1 MEIYLVGGAVRNQ
14 LLGLP
19 VVERD
24 WVVVGATPDQML
36 ALGYQP
42 VGKAFPVFLHPET
55 HEEYALART
64 ERKEGRGYT
73 GFTFN
78 TDKTVTLVQDLSRRD
93 LTINAIAQDS
103 DGQLIDPYGG
113 IADLRARQL
122 RHVSAA
128 FVEDPVRLLR
138 VARFAASFAAQGFT
152 VVPETLSLLQTMVIH
167 GEVNYLT
174 PERVW
179 QEFQKTL
186 MTVAPSQFFN
196 VLQACQALPIIFP
209 EIQALPFLL
218 AADQAGPPWVRF
230 ASLMASIMAD
240 DANVAA
246 NLVRITTLSERLRT
260 PKHYRELALLTAR
273 YYQQILNMTNP
284 NASMIV
290 TLLSGCDAFRRPER
304 FQELLQASRNI
315 GLVQTVDITPICQ
328 RLSQAV
334 SMTQQIDTQILQQQN
349 LQGPAFAEA
358 LQKMREQIIH
368 KIL

>member
-24 WVVVGATPDQML
+24 WVVVGATPEQML

-42 VGKAFPVFLHPET
+42 VGKEFPVFLHPQT

-64 ERKEGRGYT
+64 ERKHGRGYT
-73 GFTFN
+73 GFIFN
-78 TDKTVTLVQDLSRRD
+78 TDQSVTLAQDLFRRD

-103 DGQLIDPYGG
+103 QGQLIDPYGG
-113 IADLRARQL
+113 IADLQARQL

-152 VVPETLSLLQTMVIH
+152 VAPETLSLLQTMVNH

-196 VLQACQALPIIFP
+196 VLHACQALPIIFP

-218 AADQAGPPWVRF
+218 AADYAGEPWVRF

-240 DANVAA
+240 DASVAA
-246 NLVRITTLSERLRT
+246 NVIRITRLSERLRI
-260 PKHYRELALLTAR
+260 PKRYRELALLTAR
-273 YYQQILNMTNP
+273 YYEQILNMTSAT
-284 NASMIV
+284 ASTIM
-290 TLLSGCDAFRRPER
+290 TLLTHCDAFRRPER

-315 GLVQTVDITPICQ
+315 GLTQKIDIMPTCQ
-328 RLSQAV
+328 RLSQALNV
-334 SMTQQIDTQILQQQN
+334 AQQMDTRLLQQQN
-349 LQGPAFAEA
+349 LQGKAFAAA
-358 LQKMREQIIH
+358 LQQMREQIINT
-368 KIL
+368 IL